1 MTRALLLSMVL
12 FGCGCIPCLGPDA
25 CVTTN
30 TETLSCDVRRPDG
43 GVASGVIATCTGTAD
58 AGAMTDTSGRFTINL
73 SVTRGGI
80 AGYSDDC
87 GTFDFREGD
96 TALTARDGGLHS
108 RQLNGAEG
116 SSGCLVVVE

>member
-1 MTRALLLSMVL
+1 MAAL

-30 TETLSCDVRRPDG
+30 TETLSCDLVRSDG

-58 AGAMTDTSGRFTINL
+58 AGAMADTSGRLSINL
-73 SVTRGGI
+73 EVRRGGI

-87 GTFDFREGD
+87 GEFSFHEGD
-96 TALTARDGGLHS
+96 TALTARDGGLNS
-108 RQLNGAEG
+108 RQLNGAER
-116 SSGCLVVVE
+116 SSGCLAVVE